1 MKNMRAEEKKW
12 KKYKK
17 KMRKS
22 RVGLKMQRDEKV

>member
-12 KKYKK
+12 KKCKK